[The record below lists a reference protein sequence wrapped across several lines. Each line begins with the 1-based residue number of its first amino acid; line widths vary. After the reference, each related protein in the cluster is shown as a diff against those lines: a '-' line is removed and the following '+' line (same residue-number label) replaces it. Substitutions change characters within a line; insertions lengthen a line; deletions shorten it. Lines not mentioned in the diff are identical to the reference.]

1 MYEVKMEEQ
10 QYIQLLFSRLQ
21 SRENIDDILPI
32 IEKKYN
38 KSVILQYYI
47 GYYYEVLNK
56 DIDTAI
62 KYYRKCLSL
71 NHLFTPPYFS
81 MGVNYI
87 KGDHLDEA
95 YTLFNII
102 FCKKTLDATSGTGRK
117 VFNFKDNLDICNLL
131 CPSLV
136 KAKKYKY
143 AEKMY
148 STFLKY
154 AKEFALDDYR
164 HIEGMK
170 SIYFNA
176 GSLYN
181 NYNAERAIEMYTNA
195 LNYKRSFYK
204 NFSIDEQEIIEVLDK
219 KILQGLVICNSYVTD
234 KRTFEKEVSMLYN
247 TDMSMTEKMDIKGRK
262 IRVGYMSPDFNKNAV
277 GLFVTPL
284 LKYKND
290 SKFEIYCYYNN
301 KGEDIYTYCFKKYPN
316 ITWVNISEMSDGEV
330 LMLMKFD
337 HKIDILVDLISQGHN
352 GRLDLIAMSPCP
364 IIINYLGFP
373 GSSYM
378 NTVTHY
384 ITDKLTDPKNTGQFT
399 ENLLYMPRSFMCWHL
414 FEYENEAIIKD
425 KVDDGKVYLGIF
437 NKLLKHSESIVKL
450 WKRIV
455 LTNKNYVLCFKLSN
469 EDTEEQYKTLYK
481 EVPNDQIKFLPFTET
496 LDEYY
501 DLYNS
506 VDICMDTYPY
516 SGTTTTCSSLYM
528 GVPVF
533 TIYKESN
540 YHESNVSGGLLLNM
554 ARESG
559 EDYYNKFVCKNEEE
573 YIKKISG
580 YNKDKGKSREE
591 IREDFK
597 KLMDPIKF
605 MEEYENILE
614 DLI

>member
-21 SRENIDDILPI
+21 SRGNIDDILPI
-32 IEKKYN
+32 IEKNYS

-62 KYYRKCLSL
+62 KYYNKCLSL
-71 NHLFTPPYFS
+71 NSLFTPPYFS
-81 MGVNYI
+81 IGVHYLKNER
-87 KGDHLDEA
+87 LDEA

-102 FCKKTLDATSGTGRK
+102 FCKKTLDAKSGTGQK

-131 CPSLV
+131 CPSLI
-136 KAKKYKY
+136 KAKKYKH

-154 AKEFALDDYR
+154 AKDFAKNEFK

-170 SIYFNA
+170 TVYLNF

-181 NYNAERAIEMYTNA
+181 NYNAEKAIEMYTNA
-195 LNYKRSFYK
+195 LIYKRSLYK
-204 NFSIDEQEIIEVLDK
+204 NFSMDEQEILEALDK
-219 KILQGLVICNSYVTD
+219 QITQGLIVCNSYVTK
-234 KRTFEKEVSMLYN
+234 KRSFEKEMSMLYK
-247 TDMSMTEKMDIKGRK
+247 TDMGIVDKVDVTGRK

-277 GLFVTPL
+277 GLFVTAL

-290 SKFEIYCYYNN
+290 DKFEVYCYYNN
-301 KGEDIYTYCFKKYPN
+301 KHDDFYTYCFKNYPN
-316 ITWVNISEMSDGEV
+316 INWVNISEKSDVEV
-330 LMLMKFD
+330 LLLMKFE
-337 HKIDILVDLISQGHN
+337 HEIDILFDLISHGYN
-352 GRLDLIAMSPCP
+352 GRMNLIAMSPCP
-364 IIINYLGFP
+364 IIISYLGFP

-378 NTVTHY
+378 DTVSY
-384 ITDKLTDPKNTGQFT
+384 YLTDKFTDPTNTGQFT
-399 ENLLYMPRSFMCWHL
+399 EKLLYMPRSFMCWHL
-414 FEYENEAIIKD
+414 FEYENEAAIKE
-425 KVDDGKVYLGIF
+425 KTDDGKVYLGVF
-437 NKLLKHSESIVKL
+437 NKLLKHNDSVVNL

-455 LTNKNYVLCFKLSN
+455 LSNKKYVLCFKLSN
-469 EDTEEQYKTLYK
+469 EDTKEQYNVLYGDI
-481 EVPNDQIKFLPFTET
+481 PSDQIKFLPFTET

-506 VDICMDTYPY
+506 VDICLDTYPY

-528 GVPVF
+528 GIPVF

-554 ARESG
+554 ANESG
-559 EDYYNKFVCKNEEE
+559 DDYYKQFMCKDEEE
-573 YIKKISG
+573 YVKKVLK
-580 YNKDKGKSREE
+580 YTKKNKSRED
-591 IREDFK
+591 IRADFK
-597 KLMDPIKF
+597 KLMDPMKF
-605 MEEYENILE
+605 MDEYECLLE